1 MAMDAGRKRWIAALS
16 LFLAW
21 VATLATMAVC
31 SGHRPTQRPG
41 ALMPR

>member
-1 MAMDAGRKRWIAALS
+1 MEAGRRRWITALG

-21 VATLATMAVC
+21 VATLAALAVY
-31 SGHRPTQRPG
+31 SGHRPAERPG